1 MSDYFRD
8 LARDERLLAAHGFD
22 HWPDDVEL
30 VRYAF
35 DLEDALHTVCG
46 AIDVRLTRDILGRW
60 QILPSSGEA
69 DDDTR

>member
-30 VRYAF
+30 VHYAF
-35 DLEDALHTVCG
+35 DLEDALHMVCG
-46 AIDVRLTRDILGRW
+46 AVDVRLTKDVLGRW
-60 QILPSSGEA
+60 RVLPSSREDSDG
-69 DDDTR
+69 TL